1 MSWCFSCGRAEK
13 KIIPGWKVLG
23 VCFFLLLLRHVFKKC
38 YLGKGRIL
46 YLSIWPLVIWAPIC
60 LAIRKMISLF
70 RKIVLLATNFFLRLW
85 LRKRSI
91 LKSFSATKKF
101 FFMNIFLKEK
111 FAPVFSA
118 DEWIERTRVSLG
130 RKFLG
135 GSILLVLWVR
145 KLFFSLFL
153 FFLLVL
159 LSENGDRVSCY
170 FFICFVI
177 QKVPFGV
184 TNF

>member
-1 MSWCFSCGRAEK
+1 
-13 KIIPGWKVLG
+13 
-23 VCFFLLLLRHVFKKC
+23 
-38 YLGKGRIL
+38 
-46 YLSIWPLVIWAPIC
+46 
-60 LAIRKMISLF
+60 MISLF

-91 LKSFSATKKF
+91 LKSFSGTKKVF
-101 FFMNIFLKEK
+101 FYEYFSERKIC
-111 FAPVFSA
+111 AYVFSA

-135 GSILLVLWVR
+135 GSILSVLWVR
-145 KLFFSLFL
+145 KLFLSLFL

-170 FFICFVI
+170 FFYLFRNSEGAIRGHQFVAFRDNTIVFRHTNELRNFALTTHNESFYLQLWICLFLLLQDSWCLGLLEVWDEMA
-177 QKVPFGV
+177 
-184 TNF
+184 